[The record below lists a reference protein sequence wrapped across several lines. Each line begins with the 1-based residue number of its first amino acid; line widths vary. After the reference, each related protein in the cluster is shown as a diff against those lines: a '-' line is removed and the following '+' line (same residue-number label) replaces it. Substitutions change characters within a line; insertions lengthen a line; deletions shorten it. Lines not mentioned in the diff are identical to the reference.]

1 MPKGVI
7 MKEIWKNVF
16 YFKKISSIGGVESF
30 FYYLSKLYKNM
41 VVYYKEGDPEQIKRL
56 AHNIEVHKFNGEKI
70 VCDRFFCNYGF
81 DIGDYIEAKEY
92 YHIIHCDY
100 KKVTFKPIV
109 YHGFKYIG
117 VSKLVCDSFKE
128 LTGIEAELIYNP
140 VYIKKKK
147 GIKKYDDGKIHILV
161 ASRLTK
167 EKGGE
172 RIVKLAQMSND
183 FVIDLY
189 SNRHLFPQLPNIIE
203 HDTKLDLREEM
214 QKANYVAQLSE
225 HEAFGLSVA
234 ESLILGTPV
243 IVTDIPAFREIGC
256 KHGKNSVICDLDM
269 KNVDIEMIKNG
280 LPPFKYKAPK
290 SNWDKYLDNES
301 DYNPK
306 DLVKVR
312 TKKKLWDTETDIHHK
327 ANAIIEL
334 TKERASY
341 MEALGYV
348 EVL

>member
-1 MPKGVI
+1 M
-7 MKEIWKNVF
+7 KNVF
-16 YFKKISSIGGVESF
+16 YFKTISSIGGVESF

-41 VVYYKEGDPEQIKRL
+41 VVYYKFGDSEQVKRL
-56 AHNIEVHKFNGEKI
+56 AKNIEVHKFIDQDIE
-70 VCDRFFCNYGF
+70 CDRFFCSYAF
-81 DIGDYIEAKEY
+81 DIGHHVKAKEY

-100 KKVTFKPIV
+100 KKVNFKPIV
-109 YHGFKYIG
+109 YPGFKYIG

-128 LTGIEAELIYNP
+128 LTGIDAELIYNP
-140 VYIKKKK
+140 IAIEKEK
-147 GIKKYDDGKIHILV
+147 GIKKYNDGKIHILV

-189 SNRHLFPQLPNIIE
+189 SNRHLFPQLPNIIQ
-203 HDTKLDLREEM
+203 HNSKLDLREEM
-214 QKANYVAQLSE
+214 QKADYVAQLSE

-243 IVTDIPAFREIGC
+243 IVTDIPAFKEIGC
-256 KHGKNSVICDLDM
+256 KHGKNAVICDLAM
-269 KNVDIEMIKNG
+269 KNVDIEMIKNK
-280 LPPFKYKAPK
+280 LPKFTYKPPK

-334 TKERASY
+334 TQERASY